1 MGQSNQ
7 LERMLKLMKLD
18 ETTNKQNTNSSLEY
32 VTEGADG
39 KMYGVVRE
47 GTKYFI
53 KNSDIKGKNL
63 VSEDF
68 NYVGGF
74 MEKNHCKFN
83 SYTDAV
89 KNLDM
94 KLMSIK
100 ESCNSTV
107 QIVEATNPAFKA
119 ERKVRETESMGIEI
133 ARQRQIMERLE
144 HLHEDAYMI
153 KPKGEGFGGVG
164 ESDPFAKTKPEINKL
179 QKEIG
184 TEEEADETPLND
196 KGEPKAK
203 AVGDADYEQ
212 VEKKPKSIM
221 QPVIPVKEGIEIN
234 ELEQRVAY
242 NAANSV
248 MGRQG
253 EDELTNIKRND
264 QFNKFSNYLSPEIK
278 ALQREAGVSSI
289 KLYRGNGVNF
299 YSVLINSNNIDS
311 GLISIEVFSDKYQFV
326 NGNATLVGPDKTR
339 FLLQLIKKLQES
351 MKSVK
356 EGVEFSE
363 EEVDLDEPNLDDEE
377 VLDTEDEPQIED
389 ELEQD
394 LDLDSEPLDSE
405 PLEDETCDGCDTDE
419 LLRMVL
425 DRLENIETELT
436 QEKYSDED
444 LYDGDEEEI
453 EGEEDAEFTDD
464 EEEFEPQMSDVEPE
478 PETIGVSDE
487 QDVEPQEEKFLENRI
502 MKALHSTLI
511 KEGFYDDDMED
522 DYVEMTDDDYR
533 NLEIAKSDKNKIS
546 KFVDKDIEDEFKD
559 ADADLEDT
567 FERPFADE
575 AGDDSEFDV

>member
-1 MGQSNQ
+1 MGRSNQ

-74 MEKNHCKFN
+74 MEKNRWKFN
-83 SYTDAV
+83 SYTDAI

-203 AVGDADYEQ
+203 AVGDAGYKE
-212 VEKKPKSIM
+212 VAKKPKSIM
-221 QPVIPVKEGIEIN
+221 QPVIPVKEGIEI
-234 ELEQRVAY
+234 
-242 NAANSV
+242 
-248 MGRQG
+248 
-253 EDELTNIKRND
+253 D
-264 QFNKFSNYLSPEIK
+264 
-278 ALQREAGVSSI
+278 
-289 KLYRGNGVNF
+289 
-299 YSVLINSNNIDS
+299 
-311 GLISIEVFSDKYQFV
+311 
-326 NGNATLVGPDKTR
+326 
-339 FLLQLIKKLQES
+339 
-351 MKSVK
+351 
-356 EGVEFSE
+356 E
-363 EEVDLDEPNLDDEE
+363 EEVDLDEPNLDDEEVLDEPNLDDEE

-394 LDLDSEPLDSE
+394 LDLDSE

-444 LYDGDEEEI
+444 LYDDDEEEI
-453 EGEEDAEFTDD
+453 EGEEDVEFTDD
-464 EEEFEPQMSDVEPE
+464 EEEFEPQMSD
-478 PETIGVSDE
+478 DK
-487 QDVEPQEEKFLENRI
+487 PQEEKFLENRI

-511 KEGFYDDDMED
+511 KEEFYDDYMED

-533 NLEIAKSDKNKIS
+533 NLELAKSDKNKIS
-546 KFVDKDIEDEFKD
+546 KFVNKDIEDEFKD

>member
-53 KNSDIKGKNL
+53 KNSDIKGKKL

-83 SYTDAV
+83 SYADAV

-164 ESDPFAKTKPEINKL
+164 ESNPFAKTKPEINKL

-203 AVGDADYEQ
+203 AVGNADYKE

-253 EDELTNIKRND
+253 EDELTKIKRGD
-264 QFNKFSNYLSPEIK
+264 QLKKFSSYLSPEIK
-278 ALQREAGVSSI
+278 ALQDKAGVTSI
-289 KLYRGNGVNF
+289 ELQRGNGVNF
-299 YSVLINSNNIDS
+299 YSVLINTDAR
-311 GLISIEVFSDKYQFV
+311 LIAIEVFSNKYEFV
-326 NGNATLVGPDKTR
+326 NGNAQLVSPEKTR
-339 FLLQLIKKLQES
+339 FLSQLIKKLQES

-363 EEVDLDEPNLDDEE
+363 EEVDLDEPNLDDED
-377 VLDTEDEPQIED
+377 VLDVEDEPQIED

-394 LDLDSEPLDSE
+394 LDLDSE

-444 LYDGDEEEI
+444 LYDDDEEEI
-453 EGEEDAEFTDD
+453 EGEEDAEFTDN

-511 KEGFYDDDMED
+511 KEGYYDDDMED

-533 NLEIAKSDKNKIS
+533 NLEITKADKNKIS
-546 KFVDKDIEDEFKD
+546 KFVNKDIEDEFKD

>member
-39 KMYGVVRE
+39 KMYAVVRE

-74 MEKNHCKFN
+74 MEKKHCKFN
-83 SYTDAV
+83 SYADAI

-144 HLHEDAYMI
+144 HLHEDTYMI

-164 ESDPFAKTKPEINKL
+164 ESNPFAKTKPEINKL

-203 AVGDADYEQ
+203 AVGNAGYKE

-242 NAANSV
+242 NAANSA
-248 MGRQG
+248 MSRKG
-253 EDELTNIKRND
+253 EDALTNIKRRD
-264 QFNKFSNYLSPEIK
+264 QVDKFSSYLSPEIK
-278 ALQREAGVSSI
+278 ALQRDAGVRSI
-289 KLYRGNGVNF
+289 KLYRSQDGVNF
-299 YSVLINSNNIDS
+299 YSVLVNSDYIDS
-311 GLISIEVFSDKYQFV
+311 GFISIEVFPNEYKFATGNASLVRSDKI
-326 NGNATLVGPDKTR
+326 R
-339 FLLQLIKKLQES
+339 FLSQLIKKLQES

-377 VLDTEDEPQIED
+377 VLDTEDEPQNED

-394 LDLDSEPLDSE
+394 LDLDSE

-511 KEGFYDDDMED
+511 KEGFYDDDDMED

-559 ADADLEDT
+559 VDADLEDT
-567 FERPFADE
+567 FEGPFADE

>member
-1 MGQSNQ
+1 MGRSNQ

-74 MEKNHCKFN
+74 MEKNRCKFN

-203 AVGDADYEQ
+203 AVGDAGYKE
-212 VEKKPKSIM
+212 VAKKPKSIM

-248 MGRQG
+248 MNRQG
-253 EDELTNIKRND
+253 EDALTNVKRGD
-264 QFNKFSNYLSPEIK
+264 QFEKFSNYLSPEIK
-278 ALQREAGVSSI
+278 ALKDKAGVRGI
-289 KLYRGNGVNF
+289 KLYRGGNGGNF
-299 YSVLINSNNIDS
+299 YSVLVNSDYIDS
-311 GLISIEVFSDKYQFV
+311 GMLSIEVFPDKYQFAT
-326 NGNATLVGPDKTR
+326 GSATLIPKNKTR

-377 VLDTEDEPQIED
+377 VLDEPNLDDEEVLDTEDEPQIED

-394 LDLDSEPLDSE
+394 LDLDSE

-453 EGEEDAEFTDD
+453 EGDEDVEFTDD
-464 EEEFEPQMSDVEPE
+464 EEEFEPQMTD
-478 PETIGVSDE
+478 D
-487 QDVEPQEEKFLENRI
+487 EPQEEKFLENRI
-502 MKALHSTLI
+502 MRALHSTLI
-511 KEGFYDDDMED
+511 KEEFYDDDMED
-522 DYVEMTDDDYR
+522 DYYEMTDDDYR
-533 NLEIAKSDKNKIS
+533 NLEIVKSDNNKIS
-546 KFVDKDIEDEFKD
+546 KFVSKDIEDEFKD

-567 FERPFADE
+567 FEIAFDDE

>member
-1 MGQSNQ
+1 MGQSSQ

-39 KMYGVVRE
+39 KMYAVVRE

-74 MEKNHCKFN
+74 MEKKHCKFN
-83 SYTDAV
+83 SYADAI

-164 ESDPFAKTKPEINKL
+164 ESNPFAKTKPEINKL

-203 AVGDADYEQ
+203 AVGDADYEE
-212 VEKKPKSIM
+212 VEKKPKAIM
-221 QPVIPVKEGIEIN
+221 QPVIPVKEGIEF
-234 ELEQRVAY
+234 
-242 NAANSV
+242 
-248 MGRQG
+248 
-253 EDELTNIKRND
+253 D
-264 QFNKFSNYLSPEIK
+264 
-278 ALQREAGVSSI
+278 
-289 KLYRGNGVNF
+289 
-299 YSVLINSNNIDS
+299 
-311 GLISIEVFSDKYQFV
+311 
-326 NGNATLVGPDKTR
+326 
-339 FLLQLIKKLQES
+339 
-351 MKSVK
+351 
-356 EGVEFSE
+356 E

-377 VLDTEDEPQIED
+377 VSPVEDEPQNED

-394 LDLDSEPLDSE
+394 LDLDSE

-453 EGEEDAEFTDD
+453 EGEEDVEFTDD

-511 KEGFYDDDMED
+511 KEGFYDDDDMED

-533 NLEIAKSDKNKIS
+533 NLEMTKSDKNKIS

>member
-53 KNSDIKGKNL
+53 KNSDIKGKKL

-119 ERKVRETESMGIEI
+119 ERKVRETETMGVEI

-203 AVGDADYEQ
+203 AVGDADYEE

-221 QPVIPVKEGIEIN
+221 QPVIPVKEGIEF
-234 ELEQRVAY
+234 A
-242 NAANSV
+242 
-248 MGRQG
+248 
-253 EDELTNIKRND
+253 
-264 QFNKFSNYLSPEIK
+264 
-278 ALQREAGVSSI
+278 
-289 KLYRGNGVNF
+289 
-299 YSVLINSNNIDS
+299 
-311 GLISIEVFSDKYQFV
+311 
-326 NGNATLVGPDKTR
+326 
-339 FLLQLIKKLQES
+339 
-351 MKSVK
+351 
-356 EGVEFSE
+356 E
-363 EEVDLDEPNLDDEE
+363 EEVDLDEPNLDDED
-377 VLDTEDEPQIED
+377 VLDVEDEPQIED
-389 ELEQD
+389 GLEQE
-394 LDLDSEPLDSE
+394 LDLDSE

-444 LYDGDEEEI
+444 LYDGDEEE
-453 EGEEDAEFTDD
+453 
-464 EEEFEPQMSDVEPE
+464 FEPQMSDVEPE
-478 PETIGVSDE
+478 PIGNSDE

-511 KEGFYDDDMED
+511 KEGFYDDDIED
-522 DYVEMTDDDYR
+522 NYVEMTDDDYR
-533 NLEIAKSDKNKIS
+533 NLEIAKADKNKIS

-559 ADADLEDT
+559 ADADL
-567 FERPFADE
+567 
-575 AGDDSEFDV
+575 

>member
-74 MEKNHCKFN
+74 MEKKHCKFN
-83 SYTDAV
+83 SYADAI

-164 ESDPFAKTKPEINKL
+164 ESNPFAKTKPEINKL

-203 AVGDADYEQ
+203 AVGDAGYKE

-242 NAANSV
+242 KAANSV

-253 EDELTNIKRND
+253 EDELTKIKRDD
-264 QFNKFSNYLSPEIK
+264 QLKKFSSYLSPEIK
-278 ALQREAGVSSI
+278 TLQDKAGVTSI
-289 KLYRGNGVNF
+289 ELQRGNGVNF
-299 YSVLINSNNIDS
+299 YSVLINTDAR
-311 GLISIEVFSDKYQFV
+311 LIAIEVFSNKYEFV
-326 NGNATLVGPDKTR
+326 NGNAQLVSPEKTR
-339 FLLQLIKKLQES
+339 FLSQLIKKLQES

-377 VLDTEDEPQIED
+377 VLDTEDEPQNED

-394 LDLDSEPLDSE
+394 LDLDSE

-453 EGEEDAEFTDD
+453 EGEEDVEFTDD

-511 KEGFYDDDMED
+511 KEGFYDDDDMED
-522 DYVEMTDDDYR
+522 DYFEMTDDDYR
-533 NLEIAKSDKNKIS
+533 NLEITKSDKNKIS

>member
-1 MGQSNQ
+1 MGRSNQ

-74 MEKNHCKFN
+74 MEKNRCKFN
-83 SYTDAV
+83 SYTDAI

-164 ESDPFAKTKPEINKL
+164 ESNPFAKTKPEINKL

-203 AVGDADYEQ
+203 AVGDADYKE

-242 NAANSV
+242 NAANSL

-253 EDELTNIKRND
+253 EDELTNIKRAD
-264 QFNKFSNYLSPEIK
+264 QLNKFSIYLSPEIE
-278 ALQREAGVSSI
+278 ALQYKAGVSSI
-289 KLYRGNGVNF
+289 KLLRYNGVNF
-299 YSVLINSNNIDS
+299 YSLLINSNNSDS
-311 GLISIEVFSDKYQFV
+311 GLIAIDVFPNKYKFV
-326 NGNATLVGPDKTR
+326 NGNAQLVSPEKTR
-339 FLLQLIKKLQES
+339 FLSQLIKKLQEA

-356 EGVEFSE
+356 EGVEFSD

-389 ELEQD
+389 ELEQN
-394 LDLDSEPLDSE
+394 LDLDSE

-464 EEEFEPQMSDVEPE
+464 EEEFEPQMTDDE

-487 QDVEPQEEKFLENRI
+487 QDVEHQEEKFLENRI

-511 KEGFYDDDMED
+511 KEGFYDDDDIED
-522 DYVEMTDDDYR
+522 NYVEMTDDDYR

-546 KFVDKDIEDEFKD
+546 KFVGKDIEDEFKD

>member
-1 MGQSNQ
+1 MGQSSQ

-119 ERKVRETESMGIEI
+119 ERKVRETESMGVEI

-203 AVGDADYEQ
+203 AVGDAGYKE
-212 VEKKPKSIM
+212 VAKKPKSIM

-242 NAANSV
+242 NAADSV
-248 MGRQG
+248 MNRQG
-253 EDELTNIKRND
+253 EDEITNFKRKD
-264 QFNKFSNYLSPEIK
+264 QLKKFSNYLSPEIK
-278 ALQREAGVSSI
+278 ALQDKAGVTSI
-289 KLYRGNGVNF
+289 KMRRDDNGVNF
-299 YSVLINSNNIDS
+299 YSVSCES
-311 GLISIEVFSDKYQFV
+311 STGLYMAIKVFSDNYKFL
-326 NGNATLVGPDKTR
+326 NGNVQMINPEETR

-394 LDLDSEPLDSE
+394 LDLDSEPL
-405 PLEDETCDGCDTDE
+405 EDETCDGCDTDE

-453 EGEEDAEFTDD
+453 EGEEDVDFTDD
-464 EEEFEPQMSDVEPE
+464 EEEFEPQMTDVEPE

-502 MKALHSTLI
+502 TKALHSTLI

-533 NLEIAKSDKNKIS
+533 NLEIAKADKNKIS